1 MSDEFLTVRE
11 VAEMLRLD
19 QQTVRDW
26 IDRGELPVTRAGNR
40 RVRIARSDLVRF
52 LDASRHGPRPAG
64 DLEPLRQ
71 PLAAATAA
79 VNENDRQ
86 ALAAALLALAATAAE
101 LAKQMRP

>member
-1 MSDEFLTVRE
+1 MPDEFLTVRE
-11 VAEMLRLD
+11 VAEMLKLN

-26 IDRGELPVTRAGNR
+26 IDSGELPVTRVGNR

-52 LDASRHGPRPAG
+52 LDTSRHGPRRSG

-86 ALAAALLALAATAAE
+86 ALAAALLALAAAAAD
-101 LAKQMRP
+101 LAKRMGA